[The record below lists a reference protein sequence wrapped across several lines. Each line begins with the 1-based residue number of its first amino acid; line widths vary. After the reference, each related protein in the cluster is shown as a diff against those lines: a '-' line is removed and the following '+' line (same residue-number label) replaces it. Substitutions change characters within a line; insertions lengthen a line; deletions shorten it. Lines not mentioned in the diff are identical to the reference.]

1 MIRKKLLWAI
11 IAMALMATTFVSA
24 YALSAELKARNAFQ
38 LAASTGDIANVEA
51 EEDFRYTH
59 FDSADLE
66 PAQEVQ
72 GNAESAV
79 ECGNAPQV
87 FIDENLIPGGNEIST
102 DPKINI
108 YEKMLNSIDHFNN
121 VSLTMETSMLSDGT
135 TTVEYQID
143 INSNVAYQAVCEDEQ
158 IKSETYSEAENMIL
172 VNNTARTYT
181 QNYLPTYTRS
191 DTPYIPLETR
201 ITTGDDGIPCYSYRR
216 NVTNC
221 PLASYSVFPQEITYS
236 YLKDFD
242 KWEIEDDDV
251 TYLDR
256 SCVKIVG
263 TPSPYI
269 ATKHNIDS
277 FTMLVDSATGILLDF
292 QGTLNGNVSRYMT
305 VTECTFESRAV
316 VKSFDL
322 ANYDGYSEVQRR

>member
-1 MIRKKLLWAI
+1 MFRKRLFPVVLA
-11 IAMALMATTFVSA
+11 AVLMTTAVVSA
-24 YALSAELKARNAFQ
+24 FAISSEMKARNAFQ
-38 LAASTGDIANVEA
+38 LAASTGDVLQVEA

-59 FDSADLE
+59 FGSMDLS
-66 PAQEVQ
+66 PAQEVV
-72 GNAESAV
+72 GNAEDAV
-79 ECGNAPQV
+79 ECINTSQV
-87 FIDENLIPGGNEIST
+87 SNDEVFIPGGSDVFT
-102 DPKINI
+102 DPKVNI
-108 YEKMLNSIDHFNN
+108 YDKMLNSIDYFNN
-121 VSLTMETSMLSDGT
+121 IALTMETSMLSDDT

-143 INSNVAYQAVCEDEQ
+143 ISSNVAYQAVSEDEQ
-158 IKSETYSEAENMIL
+158 IKSETYSEAANMIL
-172 VNNTARTYT
+172 VNNTERTYM
-181 QNYLPTYTRS
+181 QDYLPTYTRS
-191 DTPYIPLETR
+191 DTPYIPLEAR
-201 ITTGDDGIPCYSYRR
+201 ITTGEDGIPCYSYRR

-242 KWEIEDDDV
+242 KWDIEDEGV
-251 TYLDR
+251 VYLGR

-277 FTMLVDSATGILLDF
+277 FTMLVDSDTGILLNF

-316 VKSFDL
+316 VKQFDL
-322 ANYDGYSEVQRR
+322 ANYDGYSEVQR